1 MGKQMSSVKNNNG
14 SNIEVY
20 LKIIEY
26 KRSIGITQWT
36 VLSIFVTV
44 SQGVLVLTVNQGTGT
59 LTSSLLLV
67 FGAAIYWFG
76 YLLYNRY
83 RGLNK
88 QVAEYLVELEQENG
102 FKFQQSLNKFH
113 KKGRSTRQILLVGG
127 IVYLVF
133 VIVLSIV

>member
-1 MGKQMSSVKNNNG
+1 MSKENSN

-26 KRSIGITQWT
+26 KRSIGVTQWT

-44 SQGVLVLTVNQGTGT
+44 SQAVLVLTADAGAGT
-59 LTSSLLLV
+59 LTGFLLRI

-83 RGLNK
+83 RGLNT
-88 QVAEYLVELEQENG
+88 QVAKYLIELEKENG
-102 FKFQQSLNKFH
+102 FRFQQCLDEFH
-113 KKGRSTRQILLVGG
+113 KQGLSTSRILLVGG

-133 VIVLSIV
+133 VILISVV